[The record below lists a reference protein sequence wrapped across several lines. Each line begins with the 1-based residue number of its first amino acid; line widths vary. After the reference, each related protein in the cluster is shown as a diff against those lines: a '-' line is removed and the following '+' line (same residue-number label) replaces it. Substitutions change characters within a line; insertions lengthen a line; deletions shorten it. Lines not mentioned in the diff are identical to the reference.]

1 MPLIILALGI
11 ILLLIL
17 IVKFKWN
24 AFFSLLA
31 ASLTVGLL
39 NGMNLQQVLE
49 SVLNGIGGTLGKI
62 ILILT
67 FGAMLGKL
75 IEESGAAHTI
85 TYRLIDLMGLKN
97 VQYAILITGFLV
109 GLPMMYNASF
119 LVLIPLIYT
128 FATTARL
135 PLLYLGIP
143 LSASLSIAHAYL
155 PPHPAPTY
163 VSLIYN
169 ANINQ
174 VLLIGLIPVI
184 PACLL
189 AGILLSKFFRRLD
202 VKPPL
207 ELHQE
212 HTFKKEELPGL
223 GRSILAALTPV
234 ILMLFGAV
242 ADMIFGPAPSK
253 ADMIAKGIPD
263 LTAFYQ
269 NLLAA
274 HGWQHATASIM
285 AHVLTVIKF
294 LSDANIALFMAV
306 LAGIATLGLRN
317 GRNMESVMK
326 MLGNA
331 VGSIAMII
339 LIIAAGGAFSQVLKD
354 SQINQYISGIAVNFH
369 FNPLVLAFC
378 VAALIRLAVGSAT
391 VATMTAAPIMVPI
404 AMQAG
409 IAPELMVLATGSG
422 SLMFS
427 HFNDIGFWMFKEY
440 YNVSIKHTFLIWTV
454 MESIVGL
461 VGLAVCI
468 VIQLMF

>member
-1 MPLIILALGI
+1 MPLIIVAVGI
-11 ILLLIL
+11 VLLLIL

-24 AFFSLLA
+24 AFFSLLITA
-31 ASLTVGLL
+31 LAVGLL
-39 NGMNLQQVLE
+39 NGMNLLLVLD

-119 LVLIPLIYT
+119 LVMIPLIYT

-163 VSLIYN
+163 VSLIYE

-189 AGILLSKFFRRLD
+189 AGILLSRFFKHLD
-202 VKPPL
+202 VKPPA
-207 ELHQE
+207 ELHKE
-212 HTFKKEELPGL
+212 HVFKREELPGL

-234 ILMLFGAV
+234 LLMLLGAV
-242 ADMIFGPAPSK
+242 VDMLLGPAPPK
-253 ADMIAKGIPD
+253 TDLLAKGVPN
-263 LTAFYQ
+263 LTIFYQ
-269 NLLAA
+269 NLLISE
-274 HGWQHATASIM
+274 GWQQSAAVTFSHII
-285 AHVLTVIKF
+285 TVIKF
-294 LSDANIALFMAV
+294 LSEANIALFMAV
-306 LAGIATLGLRN
+306 LAGIFTLGLRN
-317 GRNMESVMK
+317 GKKMEDVMK
-326 MLGNA
+326 TLGNA

-354 SQINQYISGIAVNFH
+354 SQVNQYISEMAVNFH
-369 FNPLVLAFC
+369 FNPLVLSFC

-404 AMQAG
+404 AVQAG
-409 IAPELMVLATGSG
+409 ISPELMVLATGSG
-422 SLMFS
+422 SLLFS

-440 YNVSIKHTFLIWTV
+440 YNVSIKNTFLIWTV

-461 VGLAVCI
+461 VGLAACLI
-468 VIQLMF
+468 IHYMF